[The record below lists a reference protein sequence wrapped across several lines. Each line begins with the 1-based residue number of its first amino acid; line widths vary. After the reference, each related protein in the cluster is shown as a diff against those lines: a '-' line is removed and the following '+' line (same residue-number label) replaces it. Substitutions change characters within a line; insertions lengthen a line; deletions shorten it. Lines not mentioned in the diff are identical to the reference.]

1 MTTGIYKL
9 IFAPGVEYIGK
20 AKDMENRMEEHVSS
34 FLRNK
39 AAAKMMSAFKQ
50 YGQPRAEVL
59 AMCHEDHID
68 FMECYYI
75 ERERPILN
83 TQICDSISDEDFEIV
98 QEKLPMLGYS
108 TIDHLKMIKEFNER
122 IARLQDELADAETRA
137 DMLQQ
142 DFDEKHATLTAVIEM
157 KNKERRFRIAIE
169 DKEREIKELEQQLKL
184 EQRPWYKRLLG

>member
-1 MTTGIYKL
+1 M
-9 IFAPGVEYIGK
+9 
-20 AKDMENRMEEHVSS
+20 
-34 FLRNK
+34 
-39 AAAKMMSAFKQ
+39 
-50 YGQPRAEVL
+50 
-59 AMCHEDHID
+59 
-68 FMECYYI
+68 
-75 ERERPILN
+75 
-83 TQICDSISDEDFEIV
+83 
-98 QEKLPMLGYS
+98 LPMLGYS